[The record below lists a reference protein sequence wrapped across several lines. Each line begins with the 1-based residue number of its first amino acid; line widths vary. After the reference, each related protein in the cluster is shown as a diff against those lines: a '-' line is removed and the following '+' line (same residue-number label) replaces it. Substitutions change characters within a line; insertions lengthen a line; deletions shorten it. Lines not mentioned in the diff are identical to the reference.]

1 MCANSYISRSGNKV
15 LNLLGDC
22 KASRM
27 KQGLKSTMFKMPA
40 PRHTAPLLRLTDLFA
55 RAAGLFSRRRDAI
68 SIASLTHRLREQ
80 DALIEAQ
87 AEALAHSAKIFNR
100 ASDAAR
106 IGVWQCSL
114 PDETL
119 TWTDVVFDIFDLPRD
134 RMPDRQMTLSCYTE
148 ASARE
153 LVERRRQAI
162 ADCSGF
168 SMDAEIITVK
178 GNRRWMR
185 ITATVEC
192 EDGRPVR
199 IFGIKQ
205 DITEAKILLDRTR
218 YLADFDVMTGL
229 ANRAQFQTKLA
240 AFCADHGR
248 PGEQA
253 ALLLID
259 LDGFKAV
266 NDTHGHASGDLCLQ
280 QAAERLRN
288 VCGHAGLI
296 ARVGGDEFAVLLQ
309 PTADRNAITS
319 LARDIVQIIRRP
331 IQITDHRLQIGASV
345 GMAMV
350 DGLTPSE
357 LFQRADTALYAA
369 KAAGRNTFRVFE
381 PTERRPLL
389 EPRSAA

>member
-1 MCANSYISRSGNKV
+1 MFTMPDPRPAG
-15 LNLLGDC
+15 LLAPVADLLA
-22 KASRM
+22 KA
-27 KQGLKSTMFKMPA
+27 A
-40 PRHTAPLLRLTDLFA
+40 ALFA
-55 RAAGLFSRRRDAI
+55 RRRDAA
-68 SIASLTHRLREQ
+68 SIVCLTRQLLEK
-80 DALIEAQ
+80 DALIQAQ

-119 TWTDVVFDIFDLPRD
+119 SWTDVVFEMFDMPRTIT
-134 RMPDRQMTLSCYTE
+134 PDRATTLACYTE

-153 LVERRRQAI
+153 LAERRNRAI
-162 ADCSGF
+162 TERSGF
-168 SMDAEIITVK
+168 SMDAEIVTAK

-192 EDGRPVR
+192 EADVPVR

-240 AFCADHGR
+240 AFCDEHGASDSD
-248 PGEQA
+248 A

-266 NDTHGHASGDLCLQ
+266 NDTHGHATGDDCLK
-280 QAAERLRN
+280 QAAERLYG
-288 VCGHAGLI
+288 VCSGARLI

-309 PTADRNAITS
+309 PQADRHA
-319 LARDIVQIIRRP
+319 LAKLANDIVRILRRP
-331 IQITDHRLQIGASV
+331 MHLPERRLQIGASV
-345 GMAMV
+345 GVALV

-369 KAAGRNTFRVFE
+369 KAAGRNTFRIFE
-381 PTERRPLL
+381 PPDRPLL
-389 EPRSAA
+389 YAPRSAA